1 VSEVCH
7 GISLSAT
14 LGLKR
19 RFLAAGWHVVVS
31 ATIGCLCAGLI
42 FFYWFPQPFAELAG
56 GTGLV
61 MLLLSVDIVLGPVLT
76 MVAAAPSKPP
86 RVFKRDLA
94 LIVVVQALALGYGLS
109 TVMQA
114 RPLYLVFE
122 VDRFNLVTAADLDPS
137 DLSKAAPEFR
147 RQPLHGVKV
156 IGLRELDSENILQSV
171 QLALDGKDLS
181 LRPELW
187 RALNESHLN
196 QMQQRSIPIQRLK
209 NVAPDEFATLISMHG
224 KQSVDLVLLPVVG
237 RWASCT
243 AVVDGRTGQIVDY
256 LPVDPF

>member
-1 VSEVCH
+1 M
-7 GISLSAT
+7 
-14 LGLKR
+14 
-19 RFLAAGWHVVVS
+19 
-31 ATIGCLCAGLI
+31 
-42 FFYWFPQPFAELAG
+42 
-56 GTGLV
+56 

-76 MVAAAPSKPP
+76 MVAAGPGKPP
-86 RVFKRDLA
+86 RVFNRDLA
-94 LIVVVQALALGYGLS
+94 LIVIVQVLALGYGLS

-122 VDRFNLVTAADLDPS
+122 VERFNLVTAADLDPS
-137 DLSKAAPEFR
+137 DLSKASPEFR

-156 IGLRELDSENILQSV
+156 IGLRELGSENILQSV
-171 QLALDGKDLS
+171 QMALDGKDLS

-196 QMQQRSIPIQRLK
+196 QMQQRAIPVQKLK
-209 NVAPDEFATLISMHG
+209 NVAPDEFATLISMYG

-243 AVVDGRTGQIVDY
+243 AVVDRRTGQIVDF
-256 LPVDPF
+256 LSVDPFRVPL